1 MSPVFK
7 SKIARR
13 LIIAVVLFSSFIT
26 LLTTAYQLYWD
37 YTRNV
42 SAIEDRLSEFEKVHL
57 NTLTTQLW
65 IADRKQLEHQMNGIL
80 NLSDIQYL
88 EVIEKGGVVLSVGDK
103 ISSNSIRRQFDMYY
117 THRGQKLNIGTLNVV
132 VSLDRVYQQVKEQIW
147 DILVSNAFK
156 TFLVSGFI
164 LLLFHYIVTRHLQK
178 IAQFTH
184 ELDID
189 NLDESL
195 TLNRKPNPKN
205 SQDELDEVV
214 YSLGEMQSK
223 LKRSIIALELSEEK
237 VRLLIDSTVEAIY
250 GLNIQGECT
259 FANPAC
265 AKMLGYEKAEQLIGK
280 NMHTLI
286 HHSWRDGTPYAD
298 DQCMVYQS
306 LKSTKRIHVDSEV
319 LWKKNGQPFDA
330 EYWAYP
336 IVKDGQVVGTVV
348 SFVDVTIR
356 RQNEAELHRY
366 RGQLEKRVEERTAE
380 LHLVIKELESYS
392 YSIAHDLRAPLR
404 AITSFSQ
411 IIAEDAKDKLSST
424 ELDYL
429 TRIVNSGRFMAN
441 LIDDMLDLARIT
453 RKEISLESVSLT
465 DIALRIRDKLEATQP
480 SRHVDWHI
488 QKSVN
493 AIGDPN
499 LLEIAM
505 DNLLGNAWKY
515 TGKLENA
522 QISFEAF
529 EDNDALVYVIKDNGA
544 GFNMQYQDKLF
555 KSFQRLHNKHEFE
568 GTGIGLATVERV
580 INRHGGK
587 VWAEAA
593 VDKGA
598 TFFFTISPKAKFT
611 GIADNQSK

>member
-13 LIIAVVLFSSFIT
+13 LILAVVLFSSFIT

-37 YTRNV
+37 YNRDI
-42 SAIEDRLSEFEKVHL
+42 SIIEVRLSEFEKVHL
-57 NTLTTQLW
+57 NALTTQLW
-65 IADRKQLEHQMNGIL
+65 IADKKQLKQQMAGIL
-80 NLSDIQYL
+80 NLSDIEYL
-88 EVIEKGGVVLSVGDK
+88 EIIENDEVVISVGNK
-103 ISSNSIRRQFDMYY
+103 LSNNSFQRHFDMNYNY
-117 THRGQKLNIGTLNVV
+117 RGQEINVGSLNVV
-132 VSLDRVYQQVKEQIW
+132 VSLDQVYQHVKEQIW

-178 IAQFTH
+178 IAHFTH
-184 ELDID
+184 GLDIN
-189 NLDESL
+189 NLDQSL
-195 TLNRKPNPKN
+195 CLNRKLNSKN
-205 SQDELDEVV
+205 SPDELDEVV
-214 YSLGEMQSK
+214 YALHEMQSK
-223 LKRSIIALELSEEK
+223 LKRSVIALERSEEK

-250 GLNIQGECT
+250 GLNNQGECT

-265 AKMLGYEKAEQLIGK
+265 VKLLGYDNIEQLLGK

-286 HHSWRDGTPYAD
+286 HHSRRDGTPYTD
-298 DQCMVYQS
+298 DQCMAYEAF
-306 LKSTKRIHVDSEV
+306 KSNRKIHVDDEV
-319 LWKKNGQPFDA
+319 LWKKNGDSFDA

-336 IVKDGQVVGTVV
+336 IVKDGNIMGAVV
-348 SFVDVTIR
+348 SFIDITIR
-356 RQNEAELHRY
+356 RQNEAELDRY
-366 RGQLEKRVEERTAE
+366 RGQLESLVEARTAE

-404 AITSFSQ
+404 AMTSFSQ
-411 IIAEDAKDKLSST
+411 ILVEDANDKLNPS
-424 ELDYL
+424 ELNYL
-429 TRIVNSGRFMAN
+429 SRIVNSGRFMAN

-453 RKEISLESVSLT
+453 RKEIYLESVSLT
-465 DIALRIRDKLEATQP
+465 DIVLRIRDKLEAAQP
-480 SRHVDWHI
+480 SRHVDWQI
-488 QKSVN
+488 QQSVN
-493 AIGDPN
+493 VIGDPN

-515 TGKLENA
+515 TEKMDRA
-522 QISFEAF
+522 QITFAAF
-529 EDNDALVYVIKDNGA
+529 RENNALVYMIKDNGA

-587 VWAEAA
+587 VWAEAI

-598 TFFFTISPKAKFT
+598 TFYFTISPNRESMAQRKS
-611 GIADNQSK
+611 G